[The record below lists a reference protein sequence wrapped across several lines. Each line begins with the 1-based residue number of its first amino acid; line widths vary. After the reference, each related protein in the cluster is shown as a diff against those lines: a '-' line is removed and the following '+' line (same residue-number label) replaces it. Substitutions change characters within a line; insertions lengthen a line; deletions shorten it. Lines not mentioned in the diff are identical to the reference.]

1 MFIIFVQPYYDN
13 SESNH
18 MLSYIILLVSAIAIF
33 NILFIVFSKVTSNR
47 RFRRE
52 QLELARITTQGAVVR
67 ERVDVRETEEE
78 TTANSFKAKGWE
90 LLSAEIPPTT
100 QRSRHMNTSSSMVF
114 SRVTSE
120 HFR

>member
-1 MFIIFVQPYYDN
+1 
-13 SESNH
+13 

-47 RFRRE
+47 KFRRE
-52 QLELARITTQGAVVR
+52 QLELARITSQGAVVR
-67 ERVDVRETEEE
+67 ERIEETETEKDM
-78 TTANSFKAKGWE
+78 TANSFKARGWE
-90 LLSAEIPPTT
+90 LLSAEIPQAP
-100 QRSRHMNTSSSMVF
+100 QRNRNMNTSSSMVF